1 MIVKVLLGIA
11 VAVVLF
17 LGYVATRPGQFRYER
32 SQVIQ
37 APADQ
42 IFPYISQLR
51 KGGEWSPY
59 EKRDPKMI
67 KEFSG
72 EDGQVGSK
80 MTFNGNREVGA
91 GTLEVIRLVPGEL
104 VDLRL
109 LMTKPMK
116 ADHIVEYRLTPE
128 GTGTRFTWAMHG
140 DGGFFGKLMSVVI
153 DCDKMIGG
161 EFELGIENLKKVV
174 EGRQI

>member
-1 MIVKVLLGIA
+1 MIVRVLLAIA
-11 VAVVLF
+11 SVVVVF
-17 LGYVATRPGQFRYER
+17 LAYVTTRSGQFLYER
-32 SQVIQ
+32 SEVIQ

-59 EKRDPKMI
+59 EKRDPQMT

-72 EDGQVGSK
+72 EDGRVGSK
-80 MTFNGNREVGA
+80 MTFKGNREVGA
-91 GTLEVIRLVPGEL
+91 GTLEVIKLVPGEL

-109 LMTKPMK
+109 IMTKPMK

-128 GTGTRFTWAMHG
+128 GTGTRFTWTMHG

-161 EFELGIENLKKVV
+161 EFELGIENLKKLV
-174 EGRQI
+174 EARQN